1 MILNEHEYFMNLSEI
16 EKELE
21 TIELLGGDINTL
33 ILTEEEDA
41 QLAKRLVDELLIIL
55 MRRHRQ

>member
-1 MILNEHEYFMNLSEI
+1 MLLNEHEYFMNLSEI